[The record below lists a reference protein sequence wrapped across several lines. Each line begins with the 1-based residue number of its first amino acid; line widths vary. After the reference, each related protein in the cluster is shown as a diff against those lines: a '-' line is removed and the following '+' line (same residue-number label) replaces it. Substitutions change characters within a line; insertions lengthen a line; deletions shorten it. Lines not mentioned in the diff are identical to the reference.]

1 MDVGGFR
8 RDKHFLEKSM
18 EALKTRNVEL
28 EPLVQTLQVG
38 YSIFL
43 LNVYI

>member
-18 EALKTRNVEL
+18 EALKARNAEL
-28 EPLVQTLQVG
+28 EPLAQTLQVG
-38 YSIFL
+38 YVIFV